1 MEAKCLE
8 CDASVHVEDDAVV
21 GEIITCPDCGA
32 DYEVQ
37 ALNDGTVTIKIAE
50 SVKEDWGE

>member
-8 CDASVHVEDDAVV
+8 CDASVRVEDDAIV

>member
-8 CDASVHVEDDAVV
+8 CDATVKVENDAVI

-32 DYEVQ
+32 DYEVA
-37 ALNDGTVTIKIAE
+37 ALNNGTVTNQGSRKRE
-50 SVKEDWGE
+50 GRLG

>member
-8 CDASVHVEDDAVV
+8 CDANVHVEDDVVV

-32 DYEVQ
+32 DYEVE

-50 SVKEDWGE
+50 TVKEDWGE